1 MLCCHKNVVAV
12 ENKRWFRCD
21 RDSKKIVNTCEYA
34 MIEVQRVT
42 KAATGAVAPQQQQLL
57 SIVSF
62 IS

>member
-1 MLCCHKNVVAV
+1 
-12 ENKRWFRCD
+12 
-21 RDSKKIVNTCEYA
+21 